1 MTKQLVEMES
11 LFKALADA
19 TRLRI
24 LGLLLAGEVCV
35 CDIHESLKIPQSK
48 ASRHLAYLRRS
59 GLVETRREGLWV
71 HYRLGTFADPVLA
84 AIGDAARHALT
95 HIDAVHRDGERLK
108 KRTGCCVPT
117 PREVGGVSCCA
128 PAKITVNAPVIAR
141 RLERNH
147 LPHDNREA
155 DRRKMWAEG

>member
-1 MTKQLVEMES
+1 MAKQLVQMES

-35 CDIHESLKIPQSK
+35 CDIHESLKIPQSR

-59 GLVETRREGLWV
+59 GLVETRREGLWI
-71 HYRLGTFADPVLA
+71 HYRMGKLADPVLA
-84 AIGDAARHALT
+84 AISDAVRHALT
-95 HIDAVHRDGERLK
+95 HIDTVHRDGERLQ
-108 KRTGCCVPT
+108 KRTGCCVPS

-128 PAKITVNAPVIAR
+128 PAAVTVNAGP
-141 RLERNH
+141 
-147 LPHDNREA
+147 
-155 DRRKMWAEG
+155 